1 MFNKRANGVSYFG
14 HIVRDNGGVER
25 EQEEL
30 YHGRIIELLFGGLYC

>member
-1 MFNKRANGVSYFG
+1 MVSPTLV
-14 HIVRDNGGVER
+14 IVRDNGGIEQ